1 MDYVTSVDE
10 APEGVRDL
18 FNRGLGAMERS
29 NIDYAVEMFLACIMA
44 EPMLLDARKFLRAVT
59 IKRFKAK
66 GDSPI
71 RHVISTITGMPG
83 MIAASLKIG
92 SKPVEAIKTIE
103 ILLAKDPLNLRFL
116 TLFSKAARAAEAGEL
131 AVQTLV
137 IARENHP
144 DNTKLILR
152 LGETFMEMN
161 RVSEARECFEVLVA
175 LRPNDTSAIRAL
187 KNAMALESITVDGW
201 ASVTEKRDGDYRD
214 LLKDSAKAELLEKED
229 KITKSTKDTA
239 ALISNVLALIE
250 EEPDN
255 LTHYRELAN
264 LYTTNK
270 MFDEAIEA
278 INTAQEKRGSTDP
291 ELDAAVC
298 NIRLKQFDHAIDEAT
313 KTGDDATAQQVA
325 VDRSEFLFTNLQER
339 ARTYPNDLHIRY
351 DLGVALLDRE
361 DYNGAIQQFQRSQR
375 NPRYRTESLYC
386 MGMCFKAKTQYDLAI
401 EQLDSAASEI
411 VGMNKLKKDIYY
423 ELGLVYEDLQDA
435 DKAAGYF
442 KEIYQTDLGYKDVAQ
457 KVEQIYGSG

>member
-1 MDYVTSVDE
+1 
-10 APEGVRDL
+10 
-18 FNRGLGAMERS
+18 
-29 NIDYAVEMFLACIMA
+29 
-44 EPMLLDARKFLRAVT
+44 
-59 IKRFKAK
+59 
-66 GDSPI
+66 
-71 RHVISTITGMPG
+71 
-83 MIAASLKIG
+83 
-92 SKPVEAIKTIE
+92 
-103 ILLAKDPLNLRFL
+103 
-116 TLFSKAARAAEAGEL
+116 
-131 AVQTLV
+131 
-137 IARENHP
+137 
-144 DNTKLILR
+144 
-152 LGETFMEMN
+152 
-161 RVSEARECFEVLVA
+161 
-175 LRPNDTSAIRAL
+175 
-187 KNAMALESITVDGW
+187 MALESITVDGW
-201 ASVTEKRDGDYRD
+201 ESVTEKRDGDYRD

-229 KITKSTKDTA
+229 KITKSTKDTDV
-239 ALISNVLALIE
+239 LIANVLAQIE

-264 LYTTNK
+264 LYTTTK
-270 MFDEAIEA
+270 MFDEAVSA
-278 INTAQEKRGSTDP
+278 ISTAQEKRGSTDP

-313 KTGDDATAQQVA
+313 KTGDDETAQQIA
-325 VDRSEFLFTNLQER
+325 VDRAEFLFTNLQER

-351 DLGVALLDRE
+351 DLGVALLERE

-423 ELGLVYEDLQDA
+423 ELGLVHEDLQDA

-442 KEIYQTDLGYKDVAQ
+442 KEIYQTDIGYKDVAQ